1 MPSQS
6 WMPRSE
12 YRLERGL
19 RQVRVCTGQG
29 WVSGIATK
37 PNLPLLTGNFMEW
50 LEEAPLP
57 QKPWPSVSQT
67 TEHFSLPAPLRHM
80 HLDGT

>member
-12 YRLERGL
+12 YRLEQGL

-37 PNLPLLTGNFMEW
+37 PNLPLFTGSFMEW
-50 LEEAPLP
+50 LKEAPLP
-57 QKPWPSVSQT
+57 QKPMALSVSDNRTLNGPSQ
-67 TEHFSLPAPLRHM
+67 HH
-80 HLDGT
+80 

>member
-12 YRLERGL
+12 YRLARGL
-19 RQVRVCTGQG
+19 RQVAVYTGQG

-37 PNLPLLTGNFMEW
+37 PTLLLFTGNFMGVVRRGPF
-50 LEEAPLP
+50 ASKTHGP
-57 QKPWPSVSQT
+57 QCLRQQNTSLSQ
-67 TEHFSLPAPLRHM
+67 HH
-80 HLDGT
+80 